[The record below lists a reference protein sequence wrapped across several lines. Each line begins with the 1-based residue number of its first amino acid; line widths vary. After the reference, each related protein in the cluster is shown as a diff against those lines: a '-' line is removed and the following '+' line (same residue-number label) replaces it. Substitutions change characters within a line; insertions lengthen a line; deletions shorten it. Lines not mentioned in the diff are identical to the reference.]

1 MELLSRL
8 LAPIRKRSLAREIM
22 GSDIV
27 RLNLGA
33 GGTAYPGWISAE
45 KYQLDITKSSDFE
58 FFFREKNISKILA
71 EHVVEHLYEDDF
83 RSFLCSVKQ
92 FLEPMATIRIAVPD
106 AYHPS
111 GYVRELTKP
120 GGLEPG
126 AEDHKVFYDVDR
138 MSEIALETDY
148 HFESIEYFDIDGLFH
163 SKLLDWNNGYISRSS
178 TEYVGRFTNSEDEHK
193 KMLESVPTQLRW
205 QFLDSGISYTSL
217 IVDFQN
223 TNP

>member
-1 MELLSRL
+1 M
-8 LAPIRKRSLAREIM
+8 A
-22 GSDIV
+22 SDIV
-27 RLNLGA
+27 CLNLGA

-45 KYQLDITKSSDFE
+45 QYQLDITKPSDFAY
-58 FFFREKNISKILA
+58 FFRQKKISKILA
-71 EHVVEHLYEDDF
+71 EHVVEHVYEDDF
-83 RSFLCSVKQ
+83 RGFLCSVKQ
-92 FLEPMATIRIAVPD
+92 YLEPMANIRIAVPD

-138 MSEIALETDY
+138 MREIALETDY
-148 HFESIEYFDIDGLFH
+148 HFESIEFFDIDGLFH

-178 TEYVGRFTNSEDEHK
+178 TEYAGRFTYSEDEHK
-193 KMLESVPTQLRW
+193 KMFESIPTQLRG
-205 QFLDSGISYTSL
+205 QFLDIGISYTSL